1 MAAVKITLVMIQ
13 AAVEAELAS
22 VRKRL
27 CLEYVLI
34 DRSPDLGPAC
44 KIEGTGRV
52 GLSYKHQ

>member
-13 AAVEAELAS
+13 PAVEAALAS

-34 DRSPDLGPAC
+34 DRSLDLGPAC

-52 GLSYKHQ
+52 IVSSRLQ